1 MEMLAVE
8 KLIKARFQKSD
19 KKSYFCQMKL
29 RKRSK

>member
-19 KKSYFCQMKL
+19 KKSYFCQIKSL
-29 RKRSK
+29 VSR